1 MKKKYLVTGG
11 TGFIGSNIVK
21 KLLLLGNDVKI
32 IDNNSRGKL
41 SNLKNY
47 FKHIEIIK
55 GEIQNEDLLL
65 KESKKVD
72 CLIHLAAI
80 NGTGNFY
87 KYPNKVLDVGIKG
100 VLSVVNAVKI
110 NRIKEVFFSSSSEV
124 YQTPAKIPTPETVEL
139 KVPNIFN
146 PRYSYGASKIISEII
161 LTQYLKNLV
170 KRLIIFR
177 PHNIYGPNMGN
188 DHVVP
193 QFINQAKKI
202 LISKNKKN
210 IFQIQGSGNQTRAFL
225 YIDDFIDGFICLLN
239 KSKGINVYNIGS
251 NDEIFIKNLAKKI
264 ITFLDL
270 KVEIKNTNL
279 KEGSPIRRC
288 PDISKIKL
296 LGFQPRIT
304 LDEGL
309 KKLLC

>member
-1 MKKKYLVTGG
+1 
-11 TGFIGSNIVK
+11 
-21 KLLLLGNDVKI
+21 
-32 IDNNSRGKL
+32 
-41 SNLKNY
+41 
-47 FKHIEIIK
+47 
-55 GEIQNEDLLL
+55 
-65 KESKKVD
+65 
-72 CLIHLAAI
+72 
-80 NGTGNFY
+80 
-87 KYPNKVLDVGIKG
+87 
-100 VLSVVNAVKI
+100 
-110 NRIKEVFFSSSSEV
+110 
-124 YQTPAKIPTPETVEL
+124 
-139 KVPNIFN
+139 
-146 PRYSYGASKIISEII
+146 
-161 LTQYLKNLV
+161 
-170 KRLIIFR
+170 
-177 PHNIYGPNMGN
+177 
-188 DHVVP
+188 VVP

>member
-32 IDNNSRGKL
+32 LDNNSRGKL

-47 FKHIEIIK
+47 YNHVEIIK
-55 GEIQNEDLLL
+55 GEIQNENLLL
-65 KESKKVD
+65 KESKKID

-87 KYPNKVLDVGIKG
+87 LYPSKVLDVGIKG
-100 VLSVVNAVKI
+100 VLSVVSAVKI
-110 NRIKEVFFSSSSEV
+110 NQIQEVFFSSSSEV
-124 YQTPAKIPTPETVEL
+124 YQTPTKIPTPETVEL

-161 LTQYLKNLV
+161 LSQYLKNLV

-188 DHVVP
+188 DHVIP

-202 LISKNKKN
+202 FLLKKKN
-210 IFQIQGSGNQTRAFL
+210 SFFEIQGSGNQTRAFL
-225 YIDDFIDGFICLLN
+225 YIDDFIDGFIYLLN
-239 KSKGINVYNIGS
+239 KAKGTNIYNIGS
-251 NDEIFIKNLAKKI
+251 EDEIRIKDLAKKI
-264 ITFLDL
+264 ITILDL
-270 KVEIKNTNL
+270 KAEIKNINL

-296 LGFQPRIT
+296 LGFRPRIT